1 MAKVINSG
9 MDIYEL
15 CTAQK
20 RKIDELT
27 RKINKSYDIQNEREK
42 SFIRKIEG
50 IDDFYT
56 KQVSEL
62 EAKIEKLKA
71 CMKEIAKP
79 NGKRESKGPR
89 MGDALRCLKE
99 VFGE

>member
-1 MAKVINSG
+1 MSEKMAW
-9 MDIYEL
+9 DHQ
-15 CTAQK
+15 QK
-20 RKIDELT
+20 
-27 RKINKSYDIQNEREK
+27 
-42 SFIRKIEG
+42 KIE
-50 IDDFYT
+50 
-56 KQVSEL
+56 EL

-79 NGKRESKGPR
+79 NGKRESKGAR